1 MKTLFRQ
8 DIQVLRAIAVIAV
21 IAFHTKENLFLN
33 GYLGVDAFFV
43 ISGFVVTPLLI
54 RITTSKE
61 SSSQTPRL
69 VDFYVRRIF
78 RLVPASGFVLLVST
92 LLLIAFSEPDD
103 IPRFVKQGIASVLFL
118 GNLGA
123 IKFSGNYFSPDP
135 NPFVHTWS
143 LAVEEQIYFV
153 LPIIMIFVF
162 RKYCNQRRLFSFF
175 GLMVFISLTSRM
187 LLNFVIPQ
195 WVHSDLFNAD
205 NILFYS
211 PITRIWEFCI
221 GSLAYLLSIA
231 RSSRVKNPLIQNVLL
246 TCLVIYLLSPFQ
258 LVRGMNAEVFT
269 CFLTTLC
276 LLSVPN
282 VPRNSF
288 IHNLLS
294 WFGDRSYS
302 LYLIHMPIIH
312 IAKYSPLFE
321 NLLNS
326 KIRVLSS
333 FLVIIGLGDQLY
345 RHIEQRYRL
354 TTNRSR
360 NNGEFKTVI
369 LLFFALPLTVL
380 ILANAGATRQFWG
393 LDRNP
398 IQPEFPG
405 FIDPEC
411 DQNSEVGP
419 PCEYLIEDAD
429 RSLVLIGDSHAGHIS
444 QAWIDAAHSQKSN
457 AIIWKNL
464 ACVNS
469 TEDSSAGYCT
479 MSKQKLYDYSK
490 RNKIDVAVVS
500 FFIRNSSD
508 IASRNSFIEELSR
521 YVAEVIVIGQTPV
534 FPDENKFF
542 VSKPIFFEPYN
553 APKSFPISK
562 MNNEDNNASFA
573 FEEWARNKGFRVID
587 PRSTFCSNS
596 QCVRFQHN
604 RWLYSDDD
612 HLSVDGAKKLI
623 PLFREVLSGVK

>member
-1 MKTLFRQ
+1 MKTLLRQ

-21 IAFHTKENLFLN
+21 IAFHTKENLFVN

-61 SSSQTPRL
+61 SSNRTPRL

-92 LLLIAFSEPDD
+92 FLLIAFSEPDD

-135 NPFVHTWS
+135 NPFIHTWS

-153 LPIIMIFVF
+153 LPILMIFVF
-162 RKYCNQRRLFSFF
+162 RKYCNQRRLFAFF
-175 GLMVFISLTSRM
+175 GLMVFISLTSRL

-195 WVHSDLFNAD
+195 WVQSDLFNAD
-205 NILFYS
+205 NIIFYS

-221 GSLAYLLSIA
+221 GSLAYLLSKA
-231 RSSRVKNPLIQNVLL
+231 RSSRVEDPWIQNVLL
-246 TCLVIYLLSPFQ
+246 TCLVFYLLSPFQ

-276 LLSVPN
+276 LLSAPN
-282 VPRNSF
+282 VPRNYF

-321 NLLNS
+321 NLSTS

-333 FLVIIGLGDQLY
+333 ILLIIGMGDQLY

-354 TTNRSR
+354 TTSRSR

-369 LLFFALPLTVL
+369 LIFIALPLTVL
-380 ILANAGATRQFWG
+380 VLANAGAPRQFWG

-398 IQPEFPG
+398 IQPEFAG
-405 FIDPEC
+405 FLDPEC
-411 DQNSEVGP
+411 DRYSEVGP
-419 PCEYLIEDAD
+419 PCEYLIDDAD
-429 RSLVLIGDSHAGHIS
+429 KSLLLIGDSHAGHIS

-464 ACVNS
+464 ACINS
-469 TEDSSAGYCT
+469 TEDSSAAYCKI
-479 MSKQKLYDYSK
+479 SKQKLFDYSI

-521 YVAEVIVIGQTPV
+521 YVAEVVIIGQTPV
-534 FPDENKFF
+534 FPDEDKFF

-562 MNNEDNNASFA
+562 MNNQDNNASLA

-587 PRSTFCSNS
+587 PRSTFCNKS

-604 RWLYSDDD
+604 LWLYRDDD

-623 PLFREVLSGVK
+623 PLFRGVLSESQ